1 MIFRA
6 RFPCPSQNPS
16 LLPPL
21 AMMGRR
27 GIAVMLLGGCVLATA
42 MVTHMTPAQVNTVPR
57 VL

>member
-1 MIFRA
+1 M
-6 RFPCPSQNPS
+6 
-16 LLPPL
+16 